1 MNITKPLNGVP
12 VIPVPGAAPTASGTP
27 ALVTGATVPVPGA
40 ASKETA
46 RTLRFLTALAVAGGV
61 VLAAIGFT
69 GSYSGLV
76 KLGEQH
82 HFGWFS
88 HVFPVGID
96 AGIVVLLA
104 LDLHMIRKRTP
115 WPLIRVIAHVLT
127 VLTIAFNAAAA
138 PGPVRSDL
146 VGAAMHGV
154 LPVLFIA
161 AVEAARRLLI
171 KAARIEAGIDSDG
184 VPLHRWVLAPWSSW
198 AMFRRMKL
206 YGLTSY
212 TQAVAM
218 EQTRVVY
225 GQMLKQQTTKE
236 RRKAT
241 PAELLPLTM
250 ARFGLSVDEALAL
263 PQEAEEAARLRD
275 EQEEQRKADA
285 ESRAVQRAKRA
296 EIEQLQSAGEIEA
309 ARHQVAAQ
317 TGVAAAESKASRSEA
332 EALAAARTEAA
343 AKGAAAIESA
353 DEADANKRAAE
364 ADRAAAETRR
374 RAAETNRAAAEA
386 EQAAA
391 EARRIAAENRQAE
404 AEAHRLTE
412 AASKAAAEA
421 QRRAVETRAAAAEL
435 ELRAVEA
442 EDQARL
448 TPKERGARKVARMI
462 LAAGGQDAEQVE
474 LTAIAVALG
483 VSVST
488 ASERRREAM
497 DLLREG
503 YRP

>member
-1 MNITKPLNGVP
+1 MTITKPLNGLP
-12 VIPVPGAAPTASGTP
+12 VTPVPAAAPAASGAP
-27 ALVTGATVPVPGA
+27 ARVSDAPATVTGAPQKEA
-40 ASKETA
+40 ARS
-46 RTLRFLTALAVAGGV
+46 LRFLTALAIVGGV

-82 HFGWFS
+82 HFGWFA

-115 WPLIRVIAHVLT
+115 WPLVRVIAHFLT
-127 VLTIAFNAAAA
+127 VCTIVFNAAAA
-138 PGPVRSDL
+138 PGPVRDDI

-171 KAARIEAGIDSDG
+171 KAARIEAGIESDG
-184 VPLHRWVLAPWSSW
+184 VPLHRWILAPISSW

-212 TQAVAM
+212 TQAVAL
-218 EQTRVVY
+218 EQSRVVY

-236 RRKAT
+236 KRKPT

-263 PQEAEEAARLRD
+263 PQEAEEAARLRA
-275 EQEEQRKADA
+275 EQEAQRKADA
-285 ESRAVQRAKRA
+285 ESRAVQRAKQA
-296 EIEQLQSAGEIEA
+296 EIERLRTEGEIEA
-309 ARHQVAAQ
+309 ARHAVAAQ
-317 TGVAAAESKASRSEA
+317 TGVAAAESKASRAEA
-332 EALAAARTEAA
+332 EALAAARAEAA

-353 DEADANKRAAE
+353 EEAEANKRAAE

-374 RAAETNRAAAEA
+374 RAAEVNRAAAET
-386 EQAAA
+386 EKAAA
-391 EARRIAAENRQAE
+391 EARRIAAEDR
-404 AEAHRLTE
+404 
-412 AASKAAAEA
+412 KAAAEA
-421 QRRAVETRAAAAEL
+421 DRLSETASKDAAEAKRRAAEARASAAET

-462 LAAGGQDAEQVE
+462 LATGGRDAEQVE
-474 LTAIAVALG
+474 LTAIADALG
-483 VSVST
+483 VSVTT

-497 DLLREG
+497 ELIGGG
-503 YRP
+503 YQP

>member
-1 MNITKPLNGVP
+1 MSITTPLNGVP
-12 VIPVPGAAPTASGTP
+12 RLPVPGAAPAASGTP
-27 ALVTGATVPVPGA
+27 ARVTDTPSSVPDAAPTQAAGA
-40 ASKETA
+40 
-46 RTLRFLTALAVAGGV
+46 LRFLTALAVVGGV

-76 KLGEQH
+76 KLGQQH
-82 HFGWFS
+82 HFGWFA

-104 LDLHMIRKRTP
+104 LDLHMIRKGTP
-115 WPLIRVIAHVLT
+115 WPVVRLVAHVLT
-127 VLTIAFNAAAA
+127 ALTVLFNAAAA
-138 PGPVRSDL
+138 KGPVRSDL

-154 LPVLFIA
+154 LPVLFIV

-171 KAARIEAGIDSDG
+171 KAARIEAGIDAAG
-184 VPLHRWVLAPWSSW
+184 VPLYRWILAPVSSW
-198 AMFRRMKL
+198 SMFRQMKL

-212 TQAVAM
+212 TQAVAR
-218 EQTRVVY
+218 EQARVVY
-225 GQMLKQQTTKE
+225 GQMLKQQTAKE
-236 RRKAT
+236 KRKAS

-263 PQEAEEAARLRD
+263 PQEAEEAARLRA
-275 EQEEQRKADA
+275 EQEAQRTADA
-285 ESRAVQRAKRA
+285 ESRAVQRAKLA
-296 EIEQLQSAGEIEA
+296 EIERLRSAGEIEA
-309 ARHQVAAQ
+309 AKHAVIAQ
-317 TGVAAAESKASRSEA
+317 TGVAAAESKASRAEA

-374 RAAETNRAAAEA
+374 RTAETNRAAAET
-386 EQAAA
+386 EKAAA
-391 EARRIAAENRQAE
+391 EARRIAALDRQAE
-404 AEAHRLTE
+404 AEADRLAET
-412 AASKAAAEA
+412 AAKDAAEA
-421 QRRAVETRAAAAEL
+421 KRRTAETRAAVAEV

-462 LAAGGQDAEQVE
+462 LAAGGQDADQLE
-474 LTAIAVALG
+474 LTAIADALG